1 MNVAPNTPVTPTP
14 QDLEQE
20 RRRIA
25 QRLEEIAKLS
35 ESNVPPGAFYGELLK
50 RLLESLAA
58 PAGAIWGRTA
68 QGNLQ
73 LQFQINIKEV
83 GLDQNED
90 AQKMHAELLRQ
101 AVAQPRAFHLPPQS
115 GSGAKEDGKPQ
126 AGNPTNFVLLIA
138 PILVNQQV
146 AGLIE
151 VWQGANRPAQ
161 AIAGYLQY
169 MTFMAEL
176 AGRYQRNQMMG
187 QLVGQQQVWTQL
199 ETFARQIHNS
209 LQPTEVAYMVANEG
223 RRMVECDRV
232 SVAVRHG
239 GKARI
244 EAVSGADIVETRSNL
259 VRLMRSLCQH
269 VIEWGEKLIF
279 NGTRDDS
286 LPPKVLEALDAYLTE
301 SNSKLLVVQPMRD
314 ERESGRK
321 PPRSALLMECFEP
334 PAEPQQLIAR
344 LDVVARHA
352 TPALYNAVEHRRI
365 PMRMLWMP
373 LAKAQEGIGG
383 KGKAISAIVVAL
395 VSLLGAA
402 MFFVPYQLEMEAKG
416 RLVPQIRRTVYP
428 PATGWIDK
436 FNVEP
441 GDVVPENRGLADMFS
456 PELEKQLRAVF
467 NEERAAEQE
476 HLQAL
481 MSSTQPGL
489 PEDRKHSF
497 RDTADIKGDLS
508 KRKAQELEELRNRTN
523 SIFNRLGQFE
533 LRAPFFSPQ
542 EASLLRGGDK
552 RWTILNG
559 NFKDD
564 LMAKMVKPSDPVLRL
579 GAKEGPWEIELRIPQ
594 KHISQVLLAYERN
607 GGQPLD
613 VNFLLH
619 SDPTRTYRGKLHKDK
634 IASQADPNRDE
645 KDESEPEV
653 LAYIRVE
660 GDDIDPNY
668 RLSREALVSGT
679 EVHAKIRCGKHALGY
694 SLFYGVWE
702 FFYEKVVFFF

>member
-1 MNVAPNTPVTPTP
+1 MNVVPNTPVTPTP
-14 QDLEQE
+14 QDLEAE

-35 ESNVPPGAFYGELLK
+35 ESNIPPGAFYGELLK
-50 RLLESLAA
+50 RLLESLVA

-73 LQFQINIKEV
+73 LQFQVNLKEI

-101 AVAQPRAFHLPPQS
+101 AVSQPRAFHLPPQS
-115 GSGAKEDGKPQ
+115 GVGVKEDGKIP
-126 AGNPTNFVLLIA
+126 AGNPTNYVLLIA

-161 AIAGYLQY
+161 AITGYLQY

-187 QLVGQQQVWTQL
+187 QLAGQQQVWTQL
-199 ETFARQIHNS
+199 EAFARQVHNS
-209 LQPTEVAYMVANEG
+209 LQPTEVSYMVANEG

-232 SVAVRHG
+232 SVAVRYG

-244 EAVSGADIVETRSNL
+244 EAVSGADVVETRSNL
-259 VRLMRSLCQH
+259 VRLMRKLCH
-269 VIEWGEKLIF
+269 SVIEWGEKLIF

-286 LPPKVLEALDAYLTE
+286 LPPKVLAALDEYLAE
-301 SNSKLLVVQPMRD
+301 SNSKLLVVQPLKD

-344 LDVVARHA
+344 LDVVSRHA

-383 KGKAISAIVVAL
+383 KGKAISAAIVAAL
-395 VSLLGAA
+395 SLLGA
-402 MFFVPYQLEMEAKG
+402 MLFFVPWELKMEAQGK
-416 RLVPQIRRTVYP
+416 LVPQVRRTVYP
-428 PATGWIDK
+428 PTAGWIDK
-436 FNVEP
+436 FTVDP
-441 GDVVPENRGLADMFS
+441 GAVLEENSGLAVMYS
-456 PELEKQLRAVF
+456 IELEKQLTAVQD
-467 NEERAAEQE
+467 EAKGAEYE
-476 HLQAL
+476 AREALKSASSGKEDEKLKFRNQAE
-481 MSSTQPGL
+481 MKT
-489 PEDRKHSF
+489 
-497 RDTADIKGDLS
+497 DLS
-508 KRKAQELEELRNRTN
+508 ERKAKELQELIERTN
-523 SIFNRLGQFE
+523 SNPARLGHFG
-533 LRAPFFSPQ
+533 LRTPLFTP
-542 EASLLRGGDK
+542 EERRLLQRPK
-552 RWTILNG
+552 WTVLNG
-559 NFKDD
+559 NFRDD
-564 LMAKMVKPSDPVLRL
+564 LTNKMVKPSDPVLRL
-579 GAKEGPWEIELRIPQ
+579 GAKEGPWEIEARIPQ
-594 KHISQVLLAYERN
+594 KHISQVMLAFERN
-607 GGQPLD
+607 GGKPLD
-613 VNFLLH
+613 VDFLLR
-619 SDPTRTYRGKLHKDK
+619 SDPTRTYRGKLDKEK
-634 IASQADPNRDE
+634 IAHQADPNRDE

-653 LAYIRVE
+653 LAFIRVE
-660 GDDIDPNY
+660 GDDIDKDY
-668 RLSREALVSGT
+668 RLLRESLVSGT
-679 EVHAKIRCGKHALGY
+679 EVHAKIKCGKHRMGY
-694 SLFYGVWE
+694 ALFYGVWE